1 MPLRPP
7 AAGIRPAV
15 RAVAARSAREG
26 VRSRAPRFSCDPTP
40 RVESPPMDRD
50 ALERAR
56 GRIAEARKE
65 GPSRADLEAA
75 LERAEAGLDALA
87 QTAAELESVV
97 PERLGAAVEEGMRA
111 EVLPVARHIAEVRG
125 LTGQMVRRIEALQ
138 AEVAAERRERLEDLA
153 VLVEL
158 IGTGWRA
165 VERRLDRAER
175 ILDRIERALEEQPGA
190 ALYRIDSR
198 QAQ

>member
-1 MPLRPP
+1 
-7 AAGIRPAV
+7 
-15 RAVAARSAREG
+15 
-26 VRSRAPRFSCDPTP
+26 
-40 RVESPPMDRD
+40 MDRD

-56 GRIAEARKE
+56 ARIAEARE
-65 GPSRADLEAA
+65 GGPTRADLEAA

-87 QTAAELESVV
+87 QTTSELESVV
-97 PERLGAAVEEGMRA
+97 PERLGAAVEVGMRA

-158 IGTGWRA
+158 IGSGWRA
-165 VERRLDRAER
+165 VEQRLDRAER
-175 ILDRIERALEEQPGA
+175 ILDRIERALEERPGA